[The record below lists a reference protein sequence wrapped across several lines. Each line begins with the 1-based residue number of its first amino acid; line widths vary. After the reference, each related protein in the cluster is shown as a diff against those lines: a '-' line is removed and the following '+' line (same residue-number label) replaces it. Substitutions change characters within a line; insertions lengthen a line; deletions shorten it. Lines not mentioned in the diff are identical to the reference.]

1 MSRNIGK
8 KLLKA
13 FLWAL
18 LGLVLLLIAIPVLLY
33 IPAVQD
39 VAVRI
44 ATQQVSK
51 STGMKIGIGKL
62 RLGFPLKLKVDD
74 ASVIMAN
81 GDTMLTSARLAVDVK
96 LMPLFK
102 GEIEVSGAELDSAF
116 YQLGNNDS
124 IIWLRADI
132 NRADIN
138 GSEINL
144 KSGHIDLSTV
154 DIDGV
159 RVRLRMLNDSTT
171 TPVDTTQATPW
182 AVNAERITVSNLA
195 YEMSMESII
204 DSLGCLVDRMELRN
218 GQFDMATKRIYG
230 RSLQVDSVT
239 AAYIYPLLDNGAST
253 ATDTDSVTATAD
265 TDLWTITAD
274 SLRLT
279 ARKGLYAQKGVSP
292 IKGFDPSYIEVSD
305 VNIEVDSFFNKGT
318 AIRVPLKNLSA
329 NERCGLM

>member
-102 GEIEVSGAELDSAF
+102 GEIEVSGAELD
-116 YQLGNNDS
+116 
-124 IIWLRADI
+124 
-132 NRADIN
+132 
-138 GSEINL
+138 
-144 KSGHIDLSTV
+144 
-154 DIDGV
+154 
-159 RVRLRMLNDSTT
+159 
-171 TPVDTTQATPW
+171 
-182 AVNAERITVSNLA
+182 
-195 YEMSMESII
+195 
-204 DSLGCLVDRMELRN
+204 
-218 GQFDMATKRIYG
+218 
-230 RSLQVDSVT
+230 
-239 AAYIYPLLDNGAST
+239 
-253 ATDTDSVTATAD
+253 
-265 TDLWTITAD
+265 
-274 SLRLT
+274 
-279 ARKGLYAQKGVSP
+279 
-292 IKGFDPSYIEVSD
+292 
-305 VNIEVDSFFNKGT
+305 
-318 AIRVPLKNLSA
+318 
-329 NERCGLM
+329 